1 MDLPGVARRRAKLRG
16 RTYTMAKRKK
26 YEQIAEHLELSIVSG
41 KLKVGERIA
50 SERDLMEQF
59 QAGRSSVREAL
70 FTLQRKG
77 LLSTTAGAVPRVAA
91 PTADLMVR
99 ELSGIAR
106 LMLTRP
112 DGVRELQEARSLFEE
127 GLARQ
132 AAKVATD
139 AQIVALSQALADNEA
154 AADSETFIATD
165 IAFHTAIA
173 RCCNNQCY
181 LAVGAA
187 FTEWL
192 QEQRAVSARAGV
204 TREKAIA
211 EHRAIFDAIA
221 VRDHAAAADAMA
233 AHLRTVAT
241 YFWRG
246 ATGASG

>member
-1 MDLPGVARRRAKLRG
+1 
-16 RTYTMAKRKK
+16 MAKRKK
-26 YEQIAEHLELSIVSG
+26 FEEIAEHLELSIVSG

-50 SERDLMEQF
+50 SERDLMDQF

-106 LMLTRP
+106 LMLIRP

-139 AQIVALSQALADNEA
+139 AQIADLREALRANEEA
-154 AADSETFIATD
+154 ADPEAFIATD

-181 LAVGAA
+181 LAVASA

-192 QEQRAVSARAGV
+192 HAQRAVSARAGV

-211 EHRAIFDAIA
+211 EHIAIFEAIA
-221 VRDHAAAADAMA
+221 ARDHIAAADAME
-233 AHLRTVAT
+233 AHLRTVTT

-246 ATGASG
+246 VAGDFGGAG